1 MPIVVLVLFG
11 CGYSTV
17 KKNGTPFP
25 GRSLHVAL
33 FTNGSYQPD
42 VEGSLRHALVDELAA
57 TASGEQSAEKSADLL
72 LNGDIESLVI
82 DTAAYSERDRARIYR
97 VSLTVQAR
105 VIDRKNGK
113 VLWKTKEVAREEYPA
128 NTDMASQRNARDA
141 AIASVCREMARLLV
155 IQMDRVF

>member
-1 MPIVVLVLFG
+1 
-11 CGYSTV
+11 V
-17 KKNGTPFP
+17 KKNGSPFP

-42 VEGSLRHALVDELAA
+42 VEGYLRRALVDELAG
-57 TASGEQSAEKSADLL
+57 TASGEQSADLL

-82 DTAAYSERDRARIYR
+82 DTAAFSERDRARMYR

-105 VIDRKNGK
+105 VTDRKTGK
-113 VLWKTKEVAREEYPA
+113 VLWKTKEIAREEYPA

-141 AIASVCREMARLLV
+141 AIAAVCREMARLLV
-155 IQMDRVF
+155 IQMDRAF